1 MAADLD
7 TRLPTDTVI
16 DGDWYDVLSAVFDPL
31 NARTHPQLWGFAE
44 DEYAA
49 MTRGQQA
56 VFSLRWLRDSM
67 EADTFLEYDEEP
79 VLREHA
85 DRLVEDA
92 ELVGAQPF
100 IPVLAA
106 IAPIVAD
113 RHEPPLDDALL
124 GQVHRLEQAFFALED
139 KHGVLW
145 DFLADYVRRTPEEF
159 VRPAPSST

>member
-1 MAADLD
+1 
-7 TRLPTDTVI
+7 
-16 DGDWYDVLSAVFDPL
+16 VLSAIFDPL
-31 NARTHPQLWGFAE
+31 NARTDARLWGFAE

-56 VFSLRWLRDSM
+56 AFNLRWLRDFM
-67 EADTFLEYDEEP
+67 ESDTFLEYDEEP
-79 VLREHA
+79 MLREHA

-100 IPVLAA
+100 IPTLAE

-124 GQVHRLEQAFFALED
+124 PHVHQLEQAFFALEHE
-139 KHGVLW
+139 HGTLW
-145 DFLADYVRRTPEEF
+145 DFLANYVRRTPAEF
-159 VRPAPSST
+159 IRPALDST